1 MILDTIAASTRLRV
15 DAAKEKTP
23 FAQMRAQAE
32 SIPIPSPFRF
42 ERALQS
48 DNFSFVCEVKKASPS
63 KGIIAEHFPYVNIAK
78 EYEQAGASAISV
90 LTEPEFFLGSNDY
103 LSEIR
108 AAVSLPLLR
117 KDFTIDPYQIYE
129 AKVLGADCVLLIC
142 ALLDTETLK
151 EYLGIAHSLGLSAL
165 VETHNEVEIES
176 ALAAGARFV
185 GINNRDLK
193 TFHVD
198 INAAANLRRLV
209 PPEVLLIA
217 ESGIQTA
224 ADVAA
229 LWQADIS
236 AALIGETLMR
246 ASDKKAMIQQLLG
259 GCGHDKN

>member
-1 MILDTIAASTRLRV
+1 MILDTIAASTRMRV
-15 DAAKEKTP
+15 AAAKEKIP

-32 SIPIPSPFRF
+32 SIPTPAPFRF
-42 ERALQS
+42 ESALKKDS
-48 DNFSFVCEVKKASPS
+48 FSFVCEVKKASPS
-63 KGIIAEHFPYVNIAK
+63 KGIIAQHFPYVDIAK
-78 EYEQAGASAISV
+78 EYEQAGAAAVSV

-103 LSEIR
+103 LTQIR

-129 AKVLGADCVLLIC
+129 AKVLGADCILLIC
-142 ALLDTETLK
+142 ALLDTETLQ
-151 EYLGIAHSLGLSAL
+151 EYLEITHSLGLSAL
-165 VETHNEVEIES
+165 VETHNEAEIES

-193 TFHVD
+193 TFRVD
-198 INAAANLRRLV
+198 ISAAASLRRLV
-209 PPEVLLIA
+209 PPEILLIA

-229 LWQADIS
+229 IRQANIN

-246 ASDKKAMIQQLLG
+246 AADKKAMIRQLLG
-259 GCGHDKN
+259 G